1 MLEIC
6 YGDPDN
12 LLLNQA
18 LAALYTNCNR
28 HNEAMALY
36 LKLQH
41 HEVSASLNGT
51 RGRVY
56 ITLAGTGDVK
66 GMLTLAG
73 DGSGPDFFT

>member
-1 MLEIC
+1 MKHFFDSASRYNINELIEDVLEIC

-41 HEVSASLNGT
+41 HEVSASL
-51 RGRVY
+51 Y
-56 ITLAGTGDVK
+56 
-66 GMLTLAG
+66 
-73 DGSGPDFFT
+73 